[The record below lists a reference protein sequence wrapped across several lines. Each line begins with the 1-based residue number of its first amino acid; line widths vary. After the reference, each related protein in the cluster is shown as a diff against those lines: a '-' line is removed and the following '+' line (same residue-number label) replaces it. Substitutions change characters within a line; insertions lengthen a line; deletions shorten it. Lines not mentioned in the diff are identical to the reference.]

1 MLWVKRGFR
10 IVKKKNK
17 ILKDI
22 DLINIGDLIDID
34 FNEGQISA
42 TVNKISLNKN
52 KNE

>member
-1 MLWVKRGFR
+1 MLWVKE
-10 IVKKKNK
+10 NK

-22 DLINIGDLIDID
+22 DSINIGDLIDID